1 MIEVSIEPRE
11 LLAGHDCELEIR
23 FTNIGARPCTDLVFR
38 ADLPPGFLVLDGRK
52 RVEVPRLGAGEA
64 WVHTMTVRPPVPGS
78 FDVTSTNFA
87 YRDERGM
94 RIRVDGFRAGL
105 TVLQGPPPQPLVPDL
120 DIDVVSG
127 ALALG
132 EWDELRLRVRNRG
145 PSPLRAIA
153 LTIGGPLRI
162 AASGRQ
168 ARLPSLAEWQEA
180 EVSYIVCPAEAGRQ
194 VPAEVAVRYTDGS
207 GRARAQN
214 QPIPL
219 AVTSTSDP
227 PKRGSAVQDGL
238 FRHEMPQAGGDGVL
252 VLTALDLEYQ
262 AVREHLAGLR
272 ERVHPQG
279 TLFETGYLPHGG
291 GEITITLT
299 GEGNAGAAV
308 LAERAMSMFGP
319 QAMLFVGVAGAL
331 KDDIELGDVVV
342 ATRVY
347 AYHGRKEEGDEVMA
361 RPRAWDAPHA
371 LEQLAHRIARAR
383 SWATHL
389 PDDAPG
395 RQPQVHF
402 KPIAAGEVLLAS
414 RVTETA
420 EWLRRFYNDAA
431 AIEME
436 GAGVAQASQFS
447 RSLPA
452 LIIRGIS
459 DRASGTKSAHDR
471 AGWQPRA
478 AGHAAAFAVALAG
491 EIIARGPGEPGR

>member
-1 MIEVSIEPRE
+1 VIEVSIEPRE
-11 LLAGHDCELEIR
+11 LLVGHDCELKIR
-23 FTNIGARPCTDLVFR
+23 FSNTGTRACTDIVFR
-38 ADLPPGFLVLDGRK
+38 AGLPPGFLLLDGRS
-52 RVEVPRLGAGEA
+52 RVEIPELGAGHTR
-64 WVHTMTVRPPVPGS
+64 VHTMTVRPDNSGS
-78 FDVTSTNFA
+78 YVISSVNFS
-87 YRDERGM
+87 YRDHGTPVRPPE
-94 RIRVDGFRAGL
+94 IRAGL
-105 TVLQGPPPQPLVPDL
+105 TVLKGPPPQPIAPDL

-127 ALALG
+127 ALTLG
-132 EWDELRLRVRNRG
+132 EWDELRLRVRNSG
-145 PSPLRAIA
+145 PSPLHAIV

-162 AASGRQ
+162 ATTGRQ

-180 EVSYIVCPAEAGRQ
+180 EVSYIVCPAAAGRQ
-194 VPAEVAVRYTDGS
+194 VPAEVAVSYTDGS

-219 AVTSTSDP
+219 VVISASTP
-227 PKRGSAVQDGL
+227 PKRGSARIQDEVL
-238 FRHEMPQAGGDGVL
+238 RHEIPRTGGDGVL

-262 AVREHLAGLR
+262 AVREHLTGLR

-279 TLFETGYLPHGG
+279 TLFETGHLPAGR
-291 GEITITLT
+291 GEITIALT

-347 AYHGRKEEGDEVMA
+347 AYHGSKEEGDEVMT

-383 SWATHL
+383 SWAAHL
-389 PDDAPG
+389 PADVPG
-395 RQPQVHF
+395 PPPRVHF

-414 RVTETA
+414 RATETA
-420 EWLRRFYNDAA
+420 QRLRRGYNDAA

-436 GAGVAQASQFS
+436 GAGVAQASQFN

-459 DRASGTKSAHDR
+459 DRASGTKSTHDR

-491 EIIARGPGEPGR
+491 EIIARSAGEPGR